1 MRRIL
6 VLTKN
11 ILVEQTFQQQLQY
24 LNYEVFCTNCFEETV
39 EHELTFFNYFD
50 AIVLS
55 ETLSQNDCLRLLG
68 SLSSLEKP
76 IYRRS
81 QSMCNK
87 REAEIWQERGII
99 RWLGLKDSLEE
110 IREKIDTVDQ
120 SFAEVTAELLD
131 DQVKRFALQKRATL
145 FKNLVSACP
154 RRVGS

>member
-1 MRRIL
+1 M
-6 VLTKN
+6 
-11 ILVEQTFQQQLQY
+11 
-24 LNYEVFCTNCFEETV
+24 
-39 EHELTFFNYFD
+39 
-50 AIVLS
+50 LS

-120 SFAEVTAELLD
+120 SFAEATAELLD
-131 DQVKRFALQKRATL
+131 DQVKRFALQKTSNA
-145 FKNLVSACP
+145 F
-154 RRVGS
+154 

>member
-1 MRRIL
+1 M
-6 VLTKN
+6 
-11 ILVEQTFQQQLQY
+11 
-24 LNYEVFCTNCFEETV
+24 
-39 EHELTFFNYFD
+39 
-50 AIVLS
+50 
-55 ETLSQNDCLRLLG
+55 RLLG

-99 RWLGLKDSLEE
+99 RWLGLKDSLED

-131 DQVKRFALQKRATL
+131 DQVKRFALQKTNNA
-145 FKNLVSACP
+145 F
-154 RRVGS
+154 

>member
-1 MRRIL
+1 MKSF
-6 VLTKN
+6 V
-11 ILVEQTFQQQLQY
+11 QTALKK
-24 LNYEVFCTNCFEETV
+24 LV

-110 IREKIDTVDQ
+110 IREKLTRSIKV
-120 SFAEVTAELLD
+120 LP
-131 DQVKRFALQKRATL
+131 K
-145 FKNLVSACP
+145 
-154 RRVGS
+154 

>member
-1 MRRIL
+1 M
-6 VLTKN
+6 
-11 ILVEQTFQQQLQY
+11 
-24 LNYEVFCTNCFEETV
+24 
-39 EHELTFFNYFD
+39 
-50 AIVLS
+50 
-55 ETLSQNDCLRLLG
+55 RLLG

-99 RWLGLKDSLEE
+99 RWLGLKDSLED

-131 DQVKRFALQKRATL
+131 DQVKRFALQKTSNA
-145 FKNLVSACP
+145 F
-154 RRVGS
+154 